1 MAAATGV
8 NSLAAAMGD
17 FERDTAVEP
26 RGDGTYACDLRPDW
40 WVFAGPNGGY
50 LGAIV
55 VRALSATPVRG
66 GRPWR
71 SITLHYLGRPS
82 EGPAE
87 VDVEVDR
94 HGRSVSFLR
103 GRLVQDGRLMATAAA
118 VFADERD
125 GFELDQLDTPAV
137 TAPDETD
144 ALPDAPDGPPFA
156 DQFYYLPAIGTATFG
171 GGEEALTGGWLRLR
185 DERALDAAALVAFT
199 DSWFPAV
206 FAMRTEPLALPTLE
220 LTVHLRGR
228 LPRDRDWV
236 LGRYRTRLARHG
248 FLEEE
253 SEIFSREG
261 GLLAQGRQLAI
272 AG

>member
-1 MAAATGV
+1 
-8 NSLAAAMGD
+8 MGD
-17 FERDTAVEP
+17 FERDTAVEA
-26 RGDGTYACDLRPDW
+26 RGDGSFGCDLRPDW
-40 WVFAGPNGGY
+40 WVAGGPNGGY
-50 LGAIV
+50 LAAIF
-55 VRALSATPVRG
+55 VRALSGEPG
-66 GRPWR
+66 LGDRPLR

-87 VDVEVDR
+87 LQVDADR

-125 GFELDQLDTPAV
+125 GFELDQVEVPVVATPG
-137 TAPDETD
+137 ETTE
-144 ALPDAPDGPPFA
+144 LPDAPDGPPFGR
-156 DQFYYLPAIGTATFG
+156 QFDYRPAIGPPTFG
-171 GGEEALTGGWLRLR
+171 GGDEALTGGWLRLR
-185 DERALDAAALVAFT
+185 RDRALDAAALVAFT

-206 FAMRTEPLALPTLE
+206 FSMRTEPLGVPTLE

-228 LPRDRDWV
+228 LPREHDWA

-253 SEIFSREG
+253 AEIFSREG
-261 GLLAQGRQLAI
+261 ELLAQGRQLAI
-272 AG
+272 AS

>member
-1 MAAATGV
+1 MQ
-8 NSLAAAMGD
+8 
-17 FERDTAVEP
+17 VE
-26 RGDGTYACDLRPDW
+26 A
-40 WVFAGPNGGY
+40 
-50 LGAIV
+50 
-55 VRALSATPVRG
+55 
-66 GRPWR
+66 
-71 SITLHYLGRPS
+71 
-82 EGPAE
+82 
-87 VDVEVDR
+87 DR

-103 GRLVQDGRLMATAAA
+103 ARLVQDGRLMATAAA

-125 GFELDQLDTPAV
+125 GIELDQLDTPAV

-144 ALPDAPDGPPFA
+144 ALPDAPDGPPFSRPVR
-156 DQFYYLPAIGTATFG
+156 LPARDRDARRSAAATRRS
-171 GGEEALTGGWLRLR
+171 TGGWLRLR

-228 LPRDRDWV
+228 LPREHDWA

-253 SEIFSREG
+253 AEIFSREG
-261 GLLAQGRQLAI
+261 ELLAQGRQLAI